1 MANNV
6 LKVNGIAIASIAKIN
21 GQNDSDLAKINGE
34 EFTGIPPDAMTLLGT
49 VTGSNVTSITVNDS
63 TLDIGI
69 SSTYDMYIF
78 EVINAH
84 SHSNQGTT
92 QNLQFA
98 VNHTDTADYNDVL
111 IDSAFGLMFH
121 DEDDSSSGGFTSI
134 DGNRNSAQVAGYVNL
149 TSYEG
154 NESDESS
161 NGQIIFWGLGSTSY
175 EKQFASQFSIQAG
188 HDAGIMVEAKGN
200 IQGVGGGSTNTVA
213 AIDDIN
219 FKYSAGGN
227 ISATIKVWGM
237 AKS

>member
-1 MANNV
+1 MANAIEK
-6 LKVNGIAIASIAKIN
+6 LNGIEIASIEKLN
-21 GQNDSDLAKINGE
+21 GLTDDNIEKLNGL
-34 EFTGIPPDAMTLLGT
+34 EFAGVTDAMTLLGT

-63 TLDIGI
+63 TLDSGI
-69 SSTYDMYIF
+69 DSTYDMHIF
-78 EVINAH
+78 EIINAH

-98 VNHTDTADYNDVL
+98 VNATDTADYDDIK

-121 DEDDSSSGGFTSI
+121 DEDDSSGTAGFTSG
-134 DGNRNSAQVAGYVNL
+134 DTARNEVQTAGYVNL

-154 NESDESS
+154 NDDDQSS

-175 EKQFASQFSIQAG
+175 EKHYVSQFSTQAE
-188 HDAGIMVEAKGN
+188 HDAGVMSETRGV
-200 IQGVGGGSTNTVA
+200 IQGTGGSGNAVA
-213 AIDDIN
+213 AIDDFN
-219 FKYSAGGN
+219 FKFKAGSN

>member
-21 GQNDSDLAKINGE
+21 GQNDSDLAKLNGE
-34 EFTGIPPDAMTLLGT
+34 EFTGVTDAMTLLGT

-63 TLDIGI
+63 TLDSGI
-69 SSTYDMYIF
+69 DSTYDMHIF
-78 EVINAH
+78 EIINAH

-98 VNHTDTADYNDVL
+98 VNATNTTSYNAIK

-121 DEDDSSSGGFTSI
+121 DEDDSSAGGFTSV
-134 DGNRNSAQVAGYVNL
+134 DGARNTVQVAGYANL

-175 EKQFASQFSIQAG
+175 EKHYVSQFSTQAG
-188 HDAGIMVEAKGN
+188 HDACTMAETRGV
-200 IQGVGGGSTNTVA
+200 IQGTGGSGNAVA
-213 AIDDIN
+213 AIDDFN
-219 FKYSAGGN
+219 FKYSTTSN

>member
-1 MANNV
+1 MANQV
-6 LKVNGIAIASIAKIN
+6 EKVNAIAIADIEKIIGRTDDN
-21 GQNDSDLAKINGE
+21 IEKISGL
-34 EFTGIPPDAMTLLGT
+34 EFTGVTDAMTLLGT
-49 VTGSNVTSITVNDS
+49 VTGSDVTSITVNDS
-63 TLDIGI
+63 TLDSGI
-69 SSTYDMYIF
+69 DSTYDMHIF
-78 EVINAH
+78 EIINAH

-98 VNHTDTADYNDVL
+98 VNNTDTDDYYDVL

-188 HDAGIMVEAKGN
+188 HDAGMMVETRGT

>member
-6 LKVNGIAIASIAKIN
+6 LKVNGIAIADIAKIN
-21 GQNDSDLAKINGE
+21 GETDDDIAKLNGE
-34 EFTGIPPDAMTLLGT
+34 EFTGVTDAMTLLGT

-63 TLDIGI
+63 TLDSGI
-69 SSTYDMYIF
+69 DSTYDMHIF

-84 SHSNQGTT
+84 SHGDQGTQ

-98 VNHTDTADYNDVL
+98 VNATDTADYDDIK

-121 DEDDSSSGGFTSI
+121 DEDDSSAGGFTSG
-134 DGNRNSAQVAGYVNL
+134 DTARNEVQTAGYVNL

-175 EKQFASQFSIQAG
+175 EKHYVSQFSTQAE
-188 HDAGIMVEAKGN
+188 HDAGVMSETRGV
-200 IQGVGGGSTNTVA
+200 IQGTGGSGNAVA
-213 AIDDIN
+213 AIDDFN
-219 FKYSAGGN
+219 FKFKAGSN

>member
-1 MANNV
+1 MANQV
-6 LKVNGIAIASIAKIN
+6 EKVNAIAIADIEKIIGRTDDN
-21 GQNDSDLAKINGE
+21 IEKISGL
-34 EFTGIPPDAMTLLGT
+34 EFTGVTDAMTLLGT
-49 VTGSNVTSITVNDS
+49 VTGSDVTSITVNDS
-63 TLDIGI
+63 TLDTGI

-98 VNHTDTADYNDVL
+98 VNHTNTADYDDVL
-111 IDSAFGLMFH
+111 IDNAFGLMFH
-121 DEDDSSSGGFTSI
+121 DEDDSSAGGFTSI
-134 DGNRNSAQVAGYVNL
+134 DATRQDRQEAGYVNL

-175 EKQFASQFSIQAG
+175 EKQFVSQFSVQAG
-188 HDAGIMVEAKGN
+188 HDACVMVEAKGN